1 MRAEASAAVDA
12 ARAAAAEAA
21 ASAAAGAATTM
32 MGGLAG
38 GEGGASAAAA
48 GAPPS
53 DAALARAFDPVDE
66 DDDDEKSEEQ
76 KQNKRRAAALSSG
89 LAART
94 LESLCLRRALAAHGA
109 TVFVAARN
117 QEKAQHTVDALLKLL
132 PDAQLRPFAVD
143 LSSLKDIQRAAN
155 AFIATGSPLHLL
167 INNAGAPAPSAT
179 RRPA

>member
-1 MRAEASAAVDA
+1 MSSPAGRVFGRYWFGATGPSGYGFHATAEQVAADHADA
-12 ARAAAAEAA
+12 VRGRVALVTGA
-21 ASAAAGAATTM
+21 ASGIGFETA
-32 MGGLAG
+32 
-38 GEGGASAAAA
+38 
-48 GAPPS
+48 
-53 DAALARAFDPVDE
+53 
-66 DDDDEKSEEQ
+66 
-76 KQNKRRAAALSSG
+76 
-89 LAART
+89 
-94 LESLCLRRALAAHGA
+94 RALAAHGA